1 MFMKNIR
8 DDRWTDW
15 LIDEGHRW
23 ENIDRVKPARWI
35 LGILFLLLFYLII
48 GLIFAGLSMLVL
60 HVFDL
65 EKIGSNT
72 ILPFSFLNSDYKYL
86 FACIALVLSLATV
99 IYKYRKNNTGE
110 RVLFFFIFMLVY
122 SFLIPLMVAVT
133 TPVICYVNRNFGV
146 KEVVQRDAV
155 VKEFLGISMRK
166 GRKGRKLFYRIKIL
180 GTNEEF
186 VFRTSDAIE
195 SSKNTPGIL
204 YMHRG
209 WFGMYAVDSLRV
221 NSNNG
226 SEVFVIDKYKYMK

>member
-1 MFMKNIR
+1 MFMKNIW
-8 DDRWTDW
+8 DDRWPDW
-15 LIDEGHRW
+15 LIDEEHRW

-35 LGILFLLLFYLII
+35 LGVFFLLLVYLII

-86 FACIALVLSLATV
+86 FACIDLVLSLATV
-99 IYKYRKNNTGE
+99 IYKCRKDNTGE
-110 RVLFFFIFMLVY
+110 RVLFFFIFILVY

-133 TPVICYVNRNFGV
+133 TPVICYVNRNFGE

-155 VKEFLGISMRK
+155 VKEYLGISMRK
-166 GRKGRKLFYRIKIL
+166 GRKLKLFYRIKIL

>member
-1 MFMKNIR
+1 MKNIR
-8 DDRWTDW
+8 DDRWADW
-15 LIDEGHRW
+15 LIDEEHRW

-48 GLIFAGLSMLVL
+48 GLIFAGLSMLIL
-60 HVFDL
+60 HAVDL
-65 EKIGSNT
+65 ETIGSNT
-72 ILPFSFLNSDYKYL
+72 ILPFSFLYSDDKYL
-86 FACIALVLSLATV
+86 FPCIDLVLSLATV
-99 IYKYRKNNTGE
+99 IYKYRKDNTGE
-110 RVLFFFIFMLVY
+110 RVLSFFIFMLVY

-155 VKEFLGISMRK
+155 IKEYLGISMRK
-166 GRKGRKLFYRIKIL
+166 GRKMKLFYRIKIL

-209 WFGMYAVDSLRV
+209 WFGMYAVDSLRISSD
-221 NSNNG
+221 NR

>member
-1 MFMKNIR
+1 
-8 DDRWTDW
+8 
-15 LIDEGHRW
+15 
-23 ENIDRVKPARWI
+23 
-35 LGILFLLLFYLII
+35 LLLVYLII

-133 TPVICYVNRNFGV
+133 TPVICYVNRNFGE

-155 VKEFLGISMRK
+155 VKEYLDISMRK
-166 GRKGRKLFYRIKIL
+166 GRKLKLFYRIKIL

-195 SSKNTPGIL
+195 SSKNTPGLL
-204 YMHRG
+204 YMHSG
-209 WFGMYAVDSLRV
+209 WFGMYAVDSLRISSD
-221 NSNNG
+221 NRL
-226 SEVFVIDKYKYMK
+226 EVFVIDKYKYMR

>member
-15 LIDEGHRW
+15 LIDEEHRW

-48 GLIFAGLSMLVL
+48 GLIFAGLSILVL

-146 KEVVQRDAV
+146 KEVVERDAV
-155 VKEFLGISMRK
+155 IKEYLGISMRK
-166 GRKGRKLFYRIKIL
+166 GRKLKLFYRIKIL

-186 VFRTSDAIE
+186 VFRTSDDIE
-195 SSKNTPGIL
+195 SSKNTPGLL
-204 YMHRG
+204 YMHKG

-226 SEVFVIDKYKYMK
+226 SEVFVIDKYKYIK

>member
-15 LIDEGHRW
+15 LIDEEHRW

-35 LGILFLLLFYLII
+35 LGILFLLLVYLII

-133 TPVICYVNRNFGV
+133 TPVICYVNRDFGV
-146 KEVVQRDAV
+146 KEVVERDAV
-155 VKEFLGISMRK
+155 IKEYLGISMRK
-166 GRKGRKLFYRIKIL
+166 GRKLKLFYRIKIL

-209 WFGMYAVDSLRV
+209 RFGMYAVDSLRISSD
-221 NSNNG
+221 NR
-226 SEVFVIDKYKYMK
+226 SEVFVIDKYKYMR

>member
-15 LIDEGHRW
+15 LIDEEHRW
-23 ENIDRVKPARWI
+23 ENIDRVKPARRI
-35 LGILFLLLFYLII
+35 LGILFLLLVYLII
-48 GLIFAGLSMLVL
+48 GLIFVGLSMLVL

-110 RVLFFFIFMLVY
+110 RVLLFFIFMLVY

-133 TPVICYVNRNFGV
+133 TPVICYVNRNFGE

-155 VKEFLGISMRK
+155 VKEYLGISMRK
-166 GRKGRKLFYRIKIL
+166 GRKLKLFYRIKIL
-180 GTNEEF
+180 GINEEF

-204 YMHRG
+204 YMHKG

-226 SEVFVIDKYKYMK
+226 SEVFVIDQYKYMK

>member
-15 LIDEGHRW
+15 LIDEEHRW

-99 IYKYRKNNTGE
+99 IYKCRKDNTGE

-146 KEVVQRDAV
+146 KEVVERDAV
-155 VKEFLGISMRK
+155 IKEYLGISMRK
-166 GRKGRKLFYRIKIL
+166 GRKLKLFYRIKIL

-186 VFRTSDAIE
+186 VFRTSDDIE
-195 SSKNTPGIL
+195 SSKNTPGLL
-204 YMHRG
+204 YMHKG

-226 SEVFVIDKYKYMK
+226 SEVFVIDKYKYIK

>member
-86 FACIALVLSLATV
+86 FPCIDLVLSLATV

-146 KEVVQRDAV
+146 KEVVERDAV
-155 VKEFLGISMRK
+155 IKEYLGISMRK
-166 GRKGRKLFYRIKIL
+166 GRKLKLFYRIKIL

-226 SEVFVIDKYKYMK
+226 SEVFVIDQYKYMK

>member
-1 MFMKNIR
+1 MKNIR

-15 LIDEGHRW
+15 LIDEEHRW

-35 LGILFLLLFYLII
+35 LGVFFLLLVYLII

-146 KEVVQRDAV
+146 KEVVERDAV
-155 VKEFLGISMRK
+155 IKEYLGISMRK
-166 GRKGRKLFYRIKIL
+166 GRKLKLFYRIKIL

-195 SSKNTPGIL
+195 SSKNTPGLL
-204 YMHRG
+204 YMHKG
-209 WFGMYAVDSLRV
+209 WFGMYAVDSLRISSD
-221 NSNNG
+221 NR
-226 SEVFVIDKYKYMK
+226 SEVFVIDQYKYMK

>member
-23 ENIDRVKPARWI
+23 ENIDRVKLAKRI
-35 LGILFLLLFYLII
+35 LGILFLLLVYLII

-133 TPVICYVNRNFGV
+133 TPVICYVNRNFGE

-155 VKEFLGISMRK
+155 VKEYLGISMRK
-166 GRKGRKLFYRIKIL
+166 GRKLKLFYRIKIL

>member
-15 LIDEGHRW
+15 LIDEEHRW

-48 GLIFAGLSMLVL
+48 GLIFAGLSMLIL
-60 HVFDL
+60 HAVDL
-65 EKIGSNT
+65 ETIGSNT
-72 ILPFSFLNSDYKYL
+72 ILPFSFLYSDDKYL
-86 FACIALVLSLATV
+86 FACIDLVLSLATV
-99 IYKYRKNNTGE
+99 IYKYRKDNTGE

-122 SFLIPLMVAVT
+122 SFLIPLTIAVT

-155 VKEFLGISMRK
+155 IKEYLGVSM
-166 GRKGRKLFYRIKIL
+166 RKGRKLFYRIKIF
-180 GTNEEF
+180 GTNKEF
-186 VFRTSDAIE
+186 VFRTSDTIE
-195 SSKNTPGIL
+195 FSKNTPGLL
-204 YMHRG
+204 YMHEG

-221 NSNNG
+221 SSNNG
-226 SEVFVIDKYKYMK
+226 SEVFVIDKCKYMK

>member
-1 MFMKNIR
+1 MKNIR

-23 ENIDRVKPARWI
+23 ENIDRVKLAKRI
-35 LGILFLLLFYLII
+35 LGILFLLLVYLII

-133 TPVICYVNRNFGV
+133 TPVICYVNRNFGE

-155 VKEFLGISMRK
+155 VKEYLDISMRK
-166 GRKGRKLFYRIKIL
+166 GRKLKLFYRIKIL

-195 SSKNTPGIL
+195 SSKNTPGLL
-204 YMHRG
+204 YMHKG
-209 WFGMYAVDSLRV
+209 WFGMYAVDSLRISSD
-221 NSNNG
+221 NR
-226 SEVFVIDKYKYMK
+226 SEVFVIDQYKYMK

>member
-15 LIDEGHRW
+15 LIDEEHRW

-35 LGILFLLLFYLII
+35 LGILFLLLVYLII

-86 FACIALVLSLATV
+86 FACIDLVLSLATV

-155 VKEFLGISMRK
+155 IKEYLGISKRK
-166 GRKGRKLFYRIKIL
+166 GRKMKLFYRIKIL

-204 YMHRG
+204 YMHKG
-209 WFGMYAVDSLRV
+209 WFGMYAVDSLRISSD
-221 NSNNG
+221 NR
-226 SEVFVIDKYKYMK
+226 SEVFVIDQYKYMK

>member
-23 ENIDRVKPARWI
+23 ENIDRVKPARRI
-35 LGILFLLLFYLII
+35 LGILFLLLVYLII

-72 ILPFSFLNSDYKYL
+72 ILPFSFFNSDYKYL
-86 FACIALVLSLATV
+86 FAWIALVLSLATV
-99 IYKYRKNNTGE
+99 IYKYRKDNTGE

-146 KEVVQRDAV
+146 NEVVQRDAV
-155 VKEFLGISMRK
+155 IKEYLGISMRK
-166 GRKGRKLFYRIKIL
+166 GRKMKLFYRIKIL

-195 SSKNTPGIL
+195 FSKNTPGLL
-204 YMHRG
+204 YMHKGR
-209 WFGMYAVDSLRV
+209 FGMYAVDSLRISSD
-221 NSNNG
+221 NR

>member
-15 LIDEGHRW
+15 LIDEEHRW

-35 LGILFLLLFYLII
+35 LGILFLLLVYLII

-60 HVFDL
+60 YVFDL

-72 ILPFSFLNSDYKYL
+72 ILPFSFLYSDDKYL
-86 FACIALVLSLATV
+86 FACIDLVLSLATV

-133 TPVICYVNRNFGV
+133 TPVICYVNRNFGE

-155 VKEFLGISMRK
+155 VKEYLGISMRK
-166 GRKGRKLFYRIKIL
+166 GRKLKLFYRIKIL

>member
-15 LIDEGHRW
+15 LIDEEHRW

-146 KEVVQRDAV
+146 KEVVERDAV
-155 VKEFLGISMRK
+155 IKEYLGISMRK
-166 GRKGRKLFYRIKIL
+166 GRKLKLFYRIKIL

-186 VFRTSDAIE
+186 VFRTSDDIE
-195 SSKNTPGIL
+195 SSKNTPGLL
-204 YMHRG
+204 YMHKG

-226 SEVFVIDKYKYMK
+226 SEVFVIDKYKYIK

>member
-1 MFMKNIR
+1 MKNIW
-8 DDRWTDW
+8 DDRWPDW

-23 ENIDRVKPARWI
+23 ENIDRVKPAKRL
-35 LGILFLLLFYLII
+35 LGIISLLLVYLVI

-60 HVFDL
+60 HVFNL

-72 ILPFSFLNSDYKYL
+72 ILPFSFFNSDYKYL

-110 RVLFFFIFMLVY
+110 RTLFFFIFMLIY

-133 TPVICYVNRNFGV
+133 TPVICYANRNFGV

-155 VKEFLGISMRK
+155 IKEYLGISM
-166 GRKGRKLFYRIKIL
+166 RKGRKLFYRIKIL
-180 GTNEEF
+180 GTNKEF

-204 YMHRG
+204 YMHKG

>member
-86 FACIALVLSLATV
+86 FPCIDLVLSLATV

-146 KEVVQRDAV
+146 KEVVERDAV
-155 VKEFLGISMRK
+155 IKEYLGISMRK
-166 GRKGRKLFYRIKIL
+166 GRKLKLFYRIKIL

>member
-23 ENIDRVKPARWI
+23 ENIDRVKPAKRL
-35 LGILFLLLFYLII
+35 LGIISLLLVYLVI

-86 FACIALVLSLATV
+86 FPCIDLVLSLATV

-146 KEVVQRDAV
+146 KEVVERDAV
-155 VKEFLGISMRK
+155 IKEYLGISMRK
-166 GRKGRKLFYRIKIL
+166 GRKLKLFYRIKIL

>member
-1 MFMKNIR
+1 
-8 DDRWTDW
+8 
-15 LIDEGHRW
+15 
-23 ENIDRVKPARWI
+23 
-35 LGILFLLLFYLII
+35 
-48 GLIFAGLSMLVL
+48 MLVL

-122 SFLIPLMVAVT
+122 SFLIPLMVAVA

-155 VKEFLGISMRK
+155 IKEFLGISM
-166 GRKGRKLFYRIKIL
+166 RKGRKLFYRIKIL

-186 VFRTSDAIE
+186 VFRTSDDIE
-195 SSKNTPGIL
+195 SSKNTPGLL
-204 YMHRG
+204 YMHKG
-209 WFGMYAVDSLRV
+209 WFGMYAVDSLRISSD
-221 NSNNG
+221 NR
-226 SEVFVIDKYKYMK
+226 SEVFVIDQYKYMK

>member
-15 LIDEGHRW
+15 LIDEEHRW

-48 GLIFAGLSMLVL
+48 GLIFAGLSMLIL
-60 HVFDL
+60 HAVDL
-65 EKIGSNT
+65 ETIGSNT
-72 ILPFSFLNSDYKYL
+72 ILPFSFLYSDDKYL
-86 FACIALVLSLATV
+86 FACIDLVLSLATV

-133 TPVICYVNRNFGV
+133 TPVICYVNRDFGV
-146 KEVVQRDAV
+146 KEVVERDAV
-155 VKEFLGISMRK
+155 IKEYLGISMRK
-166 GRKGRKLFYRIKIL
+166 GRKLKLFYRIKIL

-186 VFRTSDAIE
+186 VFRTSDDIE
-195 SSKNTPGIL
+195 SSKNTPGLL
-204 YMHRG
+204 YMHKG
-209 WFGMYAVDSLRV
+209 WFGMYAVDSLRISSD
-221 NSNNG
+221 NR
-226 SEVFVIDKYKYMK
+226 SEVFVIDQYKYMK

>member
-1 MFMKNIR
+1 MKNIR
-8 DDRWTDW
+8 DDKWTDW
-15 LIDEGHRW
+15 LIDEEHRW

-133 TPVICYVNRNFGV
+133 TPVICYVNRNFGE

-155 VKEFLGISMRK
+155 VKEYLGISMRK
-166 GRKGRKLFYRIKIL
+166 GRKLKLFYRIKIL

-195 SSKNTPGIL
+195 SSKNTPAIL

>member
-1 MFMKNIR
+1 
-8 DDRWTDW
+8 
-15 LIDEGHRW
+15 
-23 ENIDRVKPARWI
+23 
-35 LGILFLLLFYLII
+35 LII

-133 TPVICYVNRNFGV
+133 TPVICYVNRNFGE

-155 VKEFLGISMRK
+155 VKEYLDISMRK
-166 GRKGRKLFYRIKIL
+166 GRKLKLFYRIKIL

-195 SSKNTPGIL
+195 SSKNTPGLL
-204 YMHRG
+204 YMHSG
-209 WFGMYAVDSLRV
+209 WFGMYAVDSLRISSD
-221 NSNNG
+221 NRL
-226 SEVFVIDKYKYMK
+226 EVFVIDKYKYMR